1 MKRHSPFRLAVLSL
15 ATLSASALAD
25 VVTLK
30 NGSKIEG
37 KITAE
42 TDAQITLNVKTGGI
56 IDEQIVKKSDVASV
70 TKDAPDEVAWQQLKN
85 ARLGKNS
92 FPSASYE
99 TVINPLNGFLNEF
112 PQSKFAADAKNLAG
126 TFSDEKKRVDAGEV
140 KLDDKWL
147 SKEDALKEGIQI
159 KGLIAF
165 NFMKDQGARDMA
177 AAMNT
182 FDAIEKNYSGTR
194 SFPDAVE
201 YAQKMLPALKAE
213 VDRRSKAFAAQKTEQ
228 TEAAK
233 KLTGVQ
239 KTTFEN
245 ELKTAKTSAE
255 AVVSAAEKQGLKWP
269 PLSPLTEKSLQTLTT
284 KITSETQRLGAMPV
298 AKIRASF
305 QTAEKA
311 KTLLAS
317 NDLAGAEAALSQ
329 AANDWS
335 KNELATRL
343 KTELDEAKKIAAAK
357 PSTPAADALA
367 DAKVLPPV
375 ADAGAEK
382 PAAPVAEAVEEEKS
396 FLLTPAGAVT
406 VVVIVALLIVAYTVF
421 KKIKAKSGE
430 VLE

>member
-1 MKRHSPFRLAVLSL
+1 MKRHFPLRLAVLSL

-42 TDAQITLNVKTGGI
+42 TDAQITLSVKAGGI

-70 TKDAPDEVAWQQLKN
+70 VKDAPDEVAWQQLKN
-85 ARLGKNS
+85 VRLGKNS
-92 FPSASYE
+92 FPAASYE
-99 TVINPLNGFLNEF
+99 TVINPLNGFLNEY
-112 PQSKFAADAKNLAG
+112 PQSKFAADAKKLAD
-126 TFSDEKKRVDAGEV
+126 TFSEEKKRVDAGEV

-147 SKEDALKEGIQI
+147 SKEDTLKEGIQI

-165 NFMKDQGARDMA
+165 NFMKDQAARDMT

-194 SFPDAVE
+194 SYPDAVE

-213 VDRRSKAFAAQKTEQ
+213 VDRRAKALAAQKTEQ
-228 TEAAK
+228 TEAVK

-239 KTTFEN
+239 KTAFEN
-245 ELKTAKTSAE
+245 ELKTLKTNAE
-255 AVVSAAEKQGLKWP
+255 AVVDAAAKQGLKWP
-269 PLSPLTEKSLQTLTT
+269 PLNPATEKSLQSLTT
-284 KITSETQRLGAMPV
+284 KIPSETLRLGAMPV
-298 AKIRASF
+298 ATIRASF
-305 QTAEKA
+305 QAAEKA
-311 KTLLAS
+311 KTLLAG
-317 NDLAGAEAALSQ
+317 NDLPGAEAALSQ
-329 AANDWS
+329 AAKDWS

-343 KTELDEAKKIAAAK
+343 KTELDAAKKIAAAK
-357 PSTPAADALA
+357 LATAGADALA
-367 DAKVLPPV
+367 DAKVLPP
-375 ADAGAEK
+375 AAATQEK
-382 PAAPVAEAVEEEKS
+382 PAAPVAEAVGEAKP
-396 FLLTPAGAVT
+396 FLLTPAGAIT
-406 VVVIVALLIVAYTVF
+406 VLVIVALLIAAYSVF

>member
-1 MKRHSPFRLAVLSL
+1 MKRHSPLRLAVLSL

-56 IDEQIVKKSDVASV
+56 IDEQIVKKSEVASV
-70 TKDAPDEVAWQQLKN
+70 MKDAPDEVAWQQLKN
-85 ARLGKNS
+85 VKLGKNS

-112 PQSKFAADAKNLAG
+112 PQSKFAADAKKLAD

-165 NFMKDQGARDMA
+165 NFMKDQSARDMT

-182 FDAIEKNYSGTR
+182 FDAIEKNYAGTR
-194 SFPDAVE
+194 SYADAVE

-213 VDRRSKAFAAQKTEQ
+213 VERRTKALAVQKTEQ
-228 TEAAK
+228 AEAVK

-245 ELKTAKTSAE
+245 ELKAAKTASD
-255 AVVSAAEKQGLKWP
+255 AAADAAAKQGLKWP
-269 PLSPLTEKSLQTLTT
+269 PLNPPTEKSLQTLTT
-284 KITSETQRLGAMPV
+284 KITSETQRLGTMPV
-298 AKIRASF
+298 AKIRTSF
-305 QTAEKA
+305 AATEKA
-311 KTLLAS
+311 KALLAGG
-317 NDLAGAEAALSQ
+317 DLPAAEAALVQ
-329 AANDWS
+329 ASTDWT
-335 KNELATRL
+335 KNELAPRL
-343 KTELDEAKKIAAAK
+343 KAELEAAKKMAVAKAAT
-357 PSTPAADALA
+357 SAADALA

-375 ADAGAEK
+375 AAASEK
-382 PAAPVAEAVEEEKS
+382 PAAPVAEAVEEAKP
-396 FLLTPAGAVT
+396 FLMTPAGAIT
-406 VVVIVALLIVAYTVF
+406 VVVIVALLIAAYTVF